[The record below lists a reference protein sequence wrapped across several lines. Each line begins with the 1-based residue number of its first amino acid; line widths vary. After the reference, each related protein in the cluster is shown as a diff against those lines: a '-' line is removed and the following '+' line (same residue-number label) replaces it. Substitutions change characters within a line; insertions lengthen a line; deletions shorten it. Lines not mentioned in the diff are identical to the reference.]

1 MINKINMKHL
11 IYLFL
16 LALIF
21 INCNKEKS
29 APPQKPIEELLVAS
43 SWKFQKLQIQIPP
56 DQGLTDIPNL
66 GLDPCEA
73 DDSFRFSTNN
83 IFLMQDGVYACNGNG
98 RSVFWNANGGKWT
111 FNAKDSSLI
120 ITAFPQDQ
128 KFKVKSITTA
138 SMVIYQSTK
147 DIFGQETWYLYNLTA
162 KN

>member
-1 MINKINMKHL
+1 MKIKQL
-11 IYLFL
+11 TYLLFFL
-16 LALIF
+16 LAF
-21 INCNKEKS
+21 NNCSKENS
-29 APPQKPIEELLVAS
+29 APPQKPMDELLVAS
-43 SWKFQKLQIQIPP
+43 SWKLQKMQLQIPP
-56 DQGLTDIPNL
+56 DQGLTDVPNL

-83 IFLMQDGVYACNGNG
+83 TFLMQDGVYTCNGNG

-128 KFKVKSITTA
+128 KFKIKSITSA
-138 SMVIYQSTK
+138 SMVIYQSAK